1 MSDPTQEPNWVHLI
15 TGAGV
20 MLLGWVGK
28 RLHARQDAFER
39 EYLHRRE
46 FTEAINQLRE
56 DRHTQHQENQ
66 EMLSRIHERVDQLWD
81 RR

>member
-15 TGAGV
+15 TGACV

-46 FTEAINQLRE
+46 FTEA
-56 DRHTQHQENQ
+56 
-66 EMLSRIHERVDQLWD
+66 M
-81 RR
+81 